1 MRSLSDTSYAIINLT
16 TSGNAHVINAFN
28 KNYVR
33 PISWKLRHMSDLAS
47 TQAITN
53 NKKWTVALGVFY
65 VSYCRCLFFPSSTNI
80 KQKLPQGLLEIP
92 ANGYDRPAVCL
103 HVLYSDLTCSS
114 TTAYWRQS
122 IVNLCFLHKHSVIDI
137 ALLQLL
143 PFSCILGFSFS
154 LYGICERISCSACVK
169 VRLFPE
175 SWSQLNLCIQ
185 IFIGDR
191 RSWLLRWNDLLSI
204 ILVQAVCPQ
213 SVLPMPDN
221 SMLIGGL

>member
-1 MRSLSDTSYAIINLT
+1 MS
-16 TSGNAHVINAFN
+16 VI
-28 KNYVR
+28 V
-33 PISWKLRHMSDLAS
+33 
-47 TQAITN
+47 
-53 NKKWTVALGVFY
+53 GVF
-65 VSYCRCLFFPSSTNI
+65 FFPSSTNI

-92 ANGYDRPAVCL
+92 ANGYDRSAVSL

-122 IVNLCFLHKHSVIDI
+122 IVNLCFLHKHPVIDI

-169 VRLFPE
+169 VRLSPE
-175 SWSQLNLCIQ
+175 SWSQLNLCMQ
-185 IFIGDR
+185 IFIGDW